1 MKLTDRR
8 VATLK
13 PDVTRRLEVPDDK
26 VPGLALRITPNGV
39 KTWTLRYRVE
49 GGRRGRLRRLT
60 LGSYPAVTLARA
72 RKAAGNALGHV
83 ATTHTDPATI
93 KQAARLGETFGD
105 LAKDYLARHAKRHKR
120 SWREDD
126 RILDADLLPAWRS
139 RKVKDISRR
148 EVRELVE
155 AIADRGAP
163 IMANRT
169 LALIRKMLNF
179 AITRDWIEA
188 NPAARI
194 PKPGAER
201 SRERVLSDDE
211 IRLVWD
217 ACEAEA
223 TALCALMRLRLLT
236 AQRGGEL
243 AHVRWTDIDG
253 DWLTLP
259 STVTKNK
266 LAHRVFL
273 TPAAQRVLE
282 SLPRVEGTDYAFP
295 GRLETRPIGDV
306 KKAARRIA
314 ARVLAKLRE
323 TDPSMETFDFR
334 GHDLRRTA
342 ATKMADAGI
351 SQADIAKV
359 LNHAEGGPRATTV
372 YNRYAYDREK
382 RIALE
387 TWARTLAT
395 ILEPKDPA
403 ATVLPFV
410 ANSHGVAG

>member
-8 VATLK
+8 ILTLK
-13 PDVTRRLEVPDDK
+13 PNPKRRLALADDK
-26 VPGLALRITPNGV
+26 VPGLELRITANGA

-60 LGSYPAVTLARA
+60 LGRYPTLTLAKA
-72 RKAAGNALGHV
+72 RKAAAEALGQI
-83 ATTHTDPATI
+83 ATTHTDPALT

-105 LAKDYLARHAKRHKR
+105 LARDYLARHAKRHKR
-120 SWREDD
+120 SWREDE
-126 RILDADLLPAWRS
+126 RILNADVLPTWRS

-155 AIADRGAP
+155 GIADRGSP

-179 AITRDWIEA
+179 AITRDWIDA

-194 PKPGAER
+194 PKPGAEQ
-201 SRERVLSDDE
+201 SRERVLTDDE

-217 ACEAEA
+217 ASEAERP
-223 TALCALMRLRLLT
+223 ALCALMRLRLVT

-243 AHVRWTDIDG
+243 ARLRWADVEA

-259 STVTKNK
+259 GTATKNK
-266 LAHRVFL
+266 QAHRVFL
-273 TPAAQRVLE
+273 TPRALTILG
-282 SLPRVEGTDYAFP
+282 SIPRIDGSEYIFP
-295 GRLETRPIGDV
+295 GKSGLRPLGDV
-306 KKAARRIA
+306 KKAGRRIA

-323 TDPSMETFDFR
+323 TDPSAETFDFR

-342 ATKMADAGI
+342 ATRMADASI

-359 LNHAEGGPRATTV
+359 LNHAEGGPRATMV

-382 RIALE
+382 RLALE
-387 TWARTLAT
+387 TWDRCLTAVFEGKNGSTN
-395 ILEPKDPA
+395 
-403 ATVLPFV
+403 VVPFAPV
-410 ANSHGVAG
+410 ANG

>member
-1 MKLTDRR
+1 MRLTDRR
-8 VATLK
+8 VATLL
-13 PDVTRRLEVPDDK
+13 PNPSRRVEVPDDK
-26 VPGLALRITPNGV
+26 VAGLAIRITPNGV
-39 KTWTLRYRVE
+39 KTWTLRYRLT
-49 GGRRGRLRRLT
+49 GGRADRRRRLT
-60 LGSYPAVTLARA
+60 LGGYPALTLAKA
-72 RKAAGNALGHV
+72 RKAANIALGHV
-83 ATTHTDPATI
+83 ATTHTDPATA

-105 LAKDYLARHAKRHKR
+105 LARDYLARHAKRHKR
-120 SWREDD
+120 SWREDE
-126 RILDADLLPAWRS
+126 RILDADVLPAWRS

-155 AIADRGAP
+155 GIADRGSP

-179 AITRDWIEA
+179 AITRDWIDA

-194 PKPGAER
+194 PKPGAEQ
-201 SRERVLSDDE
+201 SRERVLTDDE

-217 ACEAEA
+217 ACEVERP
-223 TALCALMRLRLLT
+223 ALCALMRLRLVT

-243 AHVRWTDIDG
+243 ARLRWADVEG

-259 STVTKNK
+259 STATKNK

-273 TPAAQRVLE
+273 TLRAQTILN
-282 SLPRVEGTDYAFP
+282 SLPRIEGCEYIFP
-295 GRLETRPIGDV
+295 GQGGLRPLGDV
-306 KKAARRIA
+306 KKAGRRIA
-314 ARVLAKLRE
+314 ARVLASLRE
-323 TDPSMETFDFR
+323 TDPSVGAFDFR

-342 ATKMADAGI
+342 ATRMAHAGI

-359 LNHAEGGPRATTV
+359 LNHAEGGPRATMV

-387 TWARTLAT
+387 TLDRCLTAIIEQKEAAPNVMPFAAGTAR
-395 ILEPKDPA
+395 
-403 ATVLPFV
+403 
-410 ANSHGVAG
+410 

>member
-8 VATLK
+8 IATLK
-13 PDVTRRLEVPDDK
+13 PNPTRRVELPDDK
-26 VPGLALRITPNGV
+26 VAGLALRVTPNGI
-39 KTWTLRYRVE
+39 KTWTLRYRLT
-49 GGRRGRLRRLT
+49 GGRADRRRRLT
-60 LGSYPAVTLARA
+60 LGGYPALTLAKA
-72 RKAAGNALGHV
+72 RKAANIALGQV
-83 ATTHTDPATI
+83 ATTHTDPATA
-93 KQAARLGETFGD
+93 KRAARLGETFGD
-105 LAKDYLARHAKRHKR
+105 LARDYLARHAKRHKR
-120 SWREDD
+120 SWREDE
-126 RILDADLLPAWRS
+126 RILDADLLPAWRT

-155 AIADRGAP
+155 GIADRGSP

-179 AITRDWIEA
+179 AITRDWIDA

-201 SRERVLSDDE
+201 SRERVLTDDE

-217 ACEAEA
+217 ACEAERP
-223 TALCALMRLRLLT
+223 ALCALMRLRLVT

-243 AHVRWTDIDG
+243 ARLRWIDVES

-259 STVTKNK
+259 STATKNK
-266 LAHRVFL
+266 VAHRVFL
-273 TPAAQRVLE
+273 TSRAQTLVGKV
-282 SLPRVEGTDYAFP
+282 PRIEGCEYIFA
-295 GRLETRPIGDV
+295 GQSGLRPVGDV
-306 KKAARRIA
+306 KKAGRRIA

-323 TDPSMETFDFR
+323 SDPSADAFDFR
-334 GHDLRRTA
+334 GHDLRRTS
-342 ATKMADAGI
+342 ATRMADAGI

-359 LNHAEGGPRATTV
+359 LNHAEGGPRATMV

-387 TWARTLAT
+387 TWDRCLTA
-395 ILEPKDPA
+395 ILEHKDAAPSVVPFTPA
-403 ATVLPFV
+403 AS
-410 ANSHGVAG
+410 A

>member
-8 VATLK
+8 VATLR
-13 PDVTRRLEVPDDK
+13 PDPTRRLEVPDDK
-26 VPGLALRITPNGV
+26 VPGLALRVTPSGA

-60 LGSYPAVTLARA
+60 LGGYPAVSLAKA
-72 RKAAGNALGHV
+72 RKAATNALGHV
-83 ATTHTDPATI
+83 ATTHTDPAAM

-120 SWREDD
+120 SWREDE
-126 RILDADLLPAWRS
+126 RILEADLLPAWRS
-139 RKVKDISRR
+139 RKVKEITRR

-163 IMANRT
+163 VMANRT
-169 LALIRKMLNF
+169 LALVRKMLNF
-179 AITRDWIEA
+179 AITRDWIDA

-194 PKPGAER
+194 PKPGAEQ
-201 SRERVLSDDE
+201 SRERVLSHEE
-211 IRLVWD
+211 IRLVWQ
-217 ACEAEA
+217 ACEAEPP
-223 TALCALMRLRLLT
+223 ALCALMRLRLLT

-243 AHVRWTDIDG
+243 ARLRWTDIEG
-253 DWLTLP
+253 DWLILP
-259 STVTKNK
+259 STATKNK

-273 TPAAQRVLE
+273 APAAQTILNA
-282 SLPRVEGTDYAFP
+282 LPRIEGCDYVFP
-295 GRLETRPIGDV
+295 SRSGTRPVGDV
-306 KKAARRIA
+306 KKAGRRIA
-314 ARVLAKLRE
+314 ARVLATLRE
-323 TDPSMETFDFR
+323 TDATIEAFDFR

-342 ATKMADAGI
+342 ATRMADAGI

-359 LNHAEGGPRATTV
+359 LNHAEGGPRATMV

-387 TWARTLAT
+387 TWARTLTA
-395 ILEPKDPA
+395 ILERKDTA
-403 ATVLPFV
+403 ANVVPFV
-410 ANSHGVAG
+410 AGASA